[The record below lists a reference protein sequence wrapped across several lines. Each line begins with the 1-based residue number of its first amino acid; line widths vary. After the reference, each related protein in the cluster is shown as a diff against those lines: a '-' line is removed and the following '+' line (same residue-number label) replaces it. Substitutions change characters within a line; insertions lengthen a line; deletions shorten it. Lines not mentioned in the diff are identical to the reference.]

1 MKREDLKKLGLEDEA
16 IESVMKL
23 HGQTVNGLQEQVTAL
38 QASEA
43 NLKSQNEK
51 HEKDLKTLQ
60 KDNDDNETLKQTI
73 KDLQKQNADAKA
85 GYEEQLVGM
94 QRDSAIE
101 KALATSGA
109 KNTKAVKALLDADK
123 IVFKDGELSGLAEQ
137 LEAYKQS
144 DPYMFDLGT
153 KPEGYE
159 PAGGSPAKTYSSME
173 EAIKADDLES
183 FLAQDKESED

>member
-60 KDNDDNETLKQTI
+60 KDNDELNRVNARLSDDNI
-73 KDLQKQNADAKA
+73 KI
-85 GYEEQLVGM
+85 
-94 QRDSAIE
+94 RDT
-101 KALATSGA
+101 AL
-109 KNTKAVKALLDADK
+109 
-123 IVFKDGELSGLAEQ
+123 ILS
-137 LEAYKQS
+137 QS
-144 DPYMFDLGT
+144 DRRFL
-153 KPEGYE
+153 
-159 PAGGSPAKTYSSME
+159 SP
-173 EAIKADDLES
+173 
-183 FLAQDKESED
+183 

>member
-85 GYEEQLVGM
+85 EYEQQLVGM

-123 IVFKDGELSGLAEQ
+123 IVFKDGELSGLSEQ

-144 DPYMFDLGT
+144 DPYMFDMGK

>member
-85 GYEEQLVGM
+85 EFEQQLVGM

>member
-85 GYEEQLVGM
+85 GYEQQLVGM

-144 DPYMFDLGT
+144 DPYMFDLGK

-173 EAIKADDLES
+173 EAVKADDLES

>member
-85 GYEEQLVGM
+85 EYEQQLVGM

-123 IVFKDGELSGLAEQ
+123 IVFKDGELSGLSEQ

-144 DPYMFDLGT
+144 DPYMFDMGK

-159 PAGGSPAKTYSSME
+159 PAGGSSAKTYSSME

>member
-60 KDNDDNETLKQTI
+60 KDNGDNETLKQTI

-85 GYEEQLVGM
+85 GFEKQLVGM

-123 IVFKDGELSGLAEQ
+123 IVFKDGELSGLSEQ

-144 DPYMFDLGT
+144 DPYMFDMGT

>member
-60 KDNDDNETLKQTI
+60 KDNGDNETLKQTI

-85 GYEEQLVGM
+85 EFEQQLVGM

-144 DPYMFDLGT
+144 DPYMFDMGK

>member
-85 GYEEQLVGM
+85 EYEQQLVGM

-153 KPEGYE
+153 KPDGYE

>member
-123 IVFKDGELSGLAEQ
+123 IVFKDGELSGLSEQ

-144 DPYMFDLGT
+144 DPYMFDMGK

-159 PAGGSPAKTYSSME
+159 PAGGSPAKAYSSME

>member
-85 GYEEQLVGM
+85 EYERQLVGM

-144 DPYMFDLGT
+144 DPYMFDLGK
-153 KPEGYE
+153 KPDGYE

>member
-60 KDNDDNETLKQTI
+60 KDNGDNETLKQTI

-85 GYEEQLVGM
+85 GYEEQLIGM

-144 DPYMFDLGT
+144 DPYMFDMGK

>member
-85 GYEEQLVGM
+85 GYEKQLVGM

-153 KPEGYE
+153 KPDGYE
-159 PAGGSPAKTYSSME
+159 PAGGSPAKPYSSME

>member
-144 DPYMFDLGT
+144 DPYMFDMGT

>member
-43 NLKSQNEK
+43 NLKSQNVK

-60 KDNDDNETLKQTI
+60 KDNGDNETLKQTI

-85 GYEEQLVGM
+85 EFEQQLVGM

-144 DPYMFDLGT
+144 DPYMFDMGK

-159 PAGGSPAKTYSSME
+159 PAGGSQAKTYSSME

>member
-73 KDLQKQNADAKA
+73 KDLQKQNADAKTE
-85 GYEEQLVGM
+85 YEQQLVGM

-153 KPEGYE
+153 KPDGYE
-159 PAGGSPAKTYSSME
+159 PAGGSPAKPYSSME

>member
-85 GYEEQLVGM
+85 GYEKQLVGM

-123 IVFKDGELSGLAEQ
+123 IVFKDGELSGLSEQ

-144 DPYMFDLGT
+144 DPYMFDMGK

-159 PAGGSPAKTYSSME
+159 PAGGSSAKTYSSME

>member
-60 KDNDDNETLKQTI
+60 KDNGDNETLKQTI

-85 GYEEQLVGM
+85 EFEQQLVGM

-123 IVFKDGELSGLAEQ
+123 IVFKDGELSGLSEQ

>member
-60 KDNDDNETLKQTI
+60 KDNGDNETLKQTI

-85 GYEEQLVGM
+85 EYEQQLVGM

-144 DPYMFDLGT
+144 DPYMFDMGK

-173 EAIKADDLES
+173 EAIKADDVES

>member
-23 HGQTVNGLQEQVTAL
+23 HGQTVNGLQEQVTTL

-85 GYEEQLVGM
+85 EYEQQLVGM

-144 DPYMFDLGT
+144 DPYMFDMGK

>member
-85 GYEEQLVGM
+85 EYEQQLVGM

-123 IVFKDGELSGLAEQ
+123 IVFKDGEISGLAEQ

-144 DPYMFDLGT
+144 DPYMFDMGK
-153 KPEGYE
+153 KPDGYE

>member
-60 KDNDDNETLKQTI
+60 KDNDDIETLKQTI
-73 KDLQKQNADAKA
+73 TLHTD
-85 GYEEQLVGM
+85 QLLFVFCF
-94 QRDSAIE
+94 SI
-101 KALATSGA
+101 SI
-109 KNTKAVKALLDADK
+109 LL
-123 IVFKDGELSGLAEQ
+123 L
-137 LEAYKQS
+137 
-144 DPYMFDLGT
+144 
-153 KPEGYE
+153 
-159 PAGGSPAKTYSSME
+159 
-173 EAIKADDLES
+173 
-183 FLAQDKESED
+183 

>member
-23 HGQTVNGLQEQVTAL
+23 HGQTVNGLQEQVTTL

-60 KDNDDNETLKQTI
+60 KDNGDNETLKQTI

-85 GYEEQLVGM
+85 EFEQQLLGM

-144 DPYMFDLGT
+144 DPYMFDMGT

-173 EAIKADDLES
+173 EAIKADDLEI

>member
-85 GYEEQLVGM
+85 GYEKQLVGM

-144 DPYMFDLGT
+144 DPYMFDMGT

-173 EAIKADDLES
+173 EAIKADDLEI

>member
-1 MKREDLKKLGLEDEA
+1 MKRDDLKKLGLEDEA

-85 GYEEQLVGM
+85 GYEQQLVGM

-101 KALATSGA
+101 KALAASGA

>member
-123 IVFKDGELSGLAEQ
+123 IVFKDGELSGLSEQ

-144 DPYMFDLGT
+144 DPYMFDMGK

>member
-60 KDNDDNETLKQTI
+60 KDNGDNETLKQTI

-144 DPYMFDLGT
+144 DPYMFDMGK

>member
-85 GYEEQLVGM
+85 GYEKQLIGM

-109 KNTKAVKALLDADK
+109 KNSKAVKALLDADK

-144 DPYMFDLGT
+144 DPYMFDMGT

>member
-60 KDNDDNETLKQTI
+60 KDNGDNETLKQTI

-85 GYEEQLVGM
+85 EYEQQLVGM

-123 IVFKDGELSGLAEQ
+123 IVFKDGELSGLSEQ

-144 DPYMFDLGT
+144 DPYMFDMGK

-159 PAGGSPAKTYSSME
+159 PAGGSPAKTYNSME

>member
-85 GYEEQLVGM
+85 GYEKQLVGM

-159 PAGGSPAKTYSSME
+159 PAGGNQAKTYSSME
-173 EAIKADDLES
+173 EAVKADDLES

>member
-60 KDNDDNETLKQTI
+60 KDNGDNETLKQTI

-85 GYEEQLVGM
+85 EYEQQLVGM

-144 DPYMFDLGT
+144 DPYMFDMGK

>member
-85 GYEEQLVGM
+85 EYEQQLVGM

-144 DPYMFDLGT
+144 DPYMFDMGK

-159 PAGGSPAKTYSSME
+159 PAGGSSAKTYSSME

>member
-85 GYEEQLVGM
+85 GYEKQLVGM

-144 DPYMFDLGT
+144 DPYMFDMGK

>member
-144 DPYMFDLGT
+144 DPYMFDMGT
-153 KPEGYE
+153 KTEGYE

>member
-85 GYEEQLVGM
+85 EYEQQLVGM

-144 DPYMFDLGT
+144 DPYMFDLGK